1 MNGHNG
7 SNGNGSGSEQPF
19 GDKMKIMRRDGWEQ
33 TLPSGRVVRVRA
45 LEPHMLLRDGD
56 CPDILTPMLLKS
68 LYEGQDAA
76 ARAFLTTELP
86 STEEALA
93 FVDAIDR
100 IVAKSIADGTDVADL
115 TIGEKKWIF
124 RLALGGAELLIT
136 FRLEQARDVAAVA
149 EVNDV
154 PQAAE

>member
-1 MNGHNG
+1 MNGHSP

-33 TLPSGRVVRVRA
+33 TLPSGRTIRVRA

-56 CPDILTPMLLKS
+56 CPDILTPTLLRS

-86 STEEALA
+86 GTEEALA

-100 IVAKSIADGTDVADL
+100 IVAKSIADGTDVSEL

-124 RLALGGAELLIT
+124 RLALGGAELLLT
-136 FRLEQARDVAAVA
+136 FRLEQARDVAIV
-149 EVNDV
+149 EEGEPVS
-154 PQAAE
+154 PAAE